1 MALKLEGNF
10 VPTHS
15 VWISTTKWKFDIFM
29 NNAIKIFLALKSLDL
44 CGYGGTIAVFG
55 PVDPSSNPL
64 ETRYF
69 FYFRFFTSNSPKIN
83 FFIANVV
90 N

>member
-1 MALKLEGNF
+1 MRRKVGCQDQIFELDPIQLSL
-10 VPTHS
+10 HS
-15 VWISTTKWKFDIFM
+15 VWISTTEWKFDIFM

-69 FYFRFFTSNSPKIN
+69 SIFVFLHLIHLK
-83 FFIANVV
+83 
-90 N
+90 